1 MPWTLT
7 KEQKE
12 RERKALI
19 AYQRSLN
26 WGGAR
31 PGAGRKRA
39 HVGYD
44 EDMKPHSVYCSDAE
58 MDYLKAF
65 LKRLRQYR
73 ALLVSE
79 PGANGP
85 TTYEGTHE
93 KWEKALEAL
102 ENQLSYERLASD
114 ITKNYESQK

>member
-1 MPWTLT
+1 M
-7 KEQKE
+7 
-12 RERKALI
+12 KAW
-19 AYQRSLN
+19 SEN

-44 EDMKPHSVYCSDAE
+44 EDMRPHSIYCSDAE

-65 LKRLRQYR
+65 LQCLRRYR

-79 PGANGP
+79 PGSNGP

-93 KWEKALEAL
+93 EWAQELEAL
-102 ENQLSYERLASD
+102 ENQLSYERLARD
-114 ITKNYESQK
+114 INEKYKSEK